1 MVKAED
7 NELLV
12 EIAKDIRVR
21 IARSVISEVLGK
33 PEPAAATG
41 AAKGEAGRAGDAKT
55 GLMGQ
60 LFGKNLMS
68 QLFGKK

>member
-1 MVKAED
+1 VVKAED

-12 EIAKDIRVR
+12 EIARDIRVR

-33 PEPAAATG
+33 PERAAA
-41 AAKGEAGRAGDAKT
+41 
-55 GLMGQ
+55 
-60 LFGKNLMS
+60 FGKNLMS